1 MNIYDIW
8 LARVEIANNIKLKL
22 LKKFET
28 NEIWNLSKQELLRLN
43 LKEVTINKILSID
56 YKRNLEKYKLYLEKN
71 NIFLLSY
78 KNTLYP
84 KKLKYILDKPAYI
97 FVRRK
102 YRYSF

>member
-8 LARVEIANNIKLKL
+8 FARVEIANSVKLKL
-22 LKKFET
+22 LKKFES
-28 NEIWNLSKQELLRLN
+28 NEIWNLSKQELLDLN
-43 LKEVTINKILSID
+43 LKESTINKILSIK
-56 YKRNLEKYKLYLEKN
+56 YKKNLEKYQTYFEKN

-78 KNTLYP
+78 KNKLYP
-84 KKLKYILDKPAYI
+84 RKLKYILDKPAYI